1 MPAGLI
7 STAPFLVHAAMAHD
21 PLALTAEQSALVQ
34 RGTAAFPPRWRARF
48 LSAVAE
54 TLNPNPTNRD
64 GLTAVSAAPRALAVG
79 IGPPFDGIV
88 ICHPSVPS
96 RRPLLARRKAAVRVG
111 VVGEPTKKK
120 ASRSPLLLTQPKL
133 CPL

>member
-79 IGPPFDGIV
+79 IGTPFDGIV
-88 ICHPSVPS
+88 ICHPSA
-96 RRPLLARRKAAVRVG
+96 RRPR
-111 VVGEPTKKK
+111 
-120 ASRSPLLLTQPKL
+120 
-133 CPL
+133 